1 MANNLRKV
9 IYSLVK
15 PQYYYDAPDLQREND
30 ELSREREGYF
40 HRWIENVDTSGDIPC
55 IKPWALIE
63 DAETGKL
70 EETQYFLITFIDKP
84 Q

>member
-15 PQYYYDAPDLQREND
+15 KENYYEAPDLQKEND
-30 ELSREREGYF
+30 ELSKEREGYF
-40 HRWIENVDTSGDIPC
+40 HRWIENVDNSGEIPC

-63 DAETGKL
+63 DAETGKM

-84 Q
+84 I